1 MSNLKRTNRMK
12 ALTTHRLLDCFRK
25 AVQEEESISENI
37 LSSAYD
43 EFSDHLAS
51 LAESRL
57 PIPERLRR
65 LRHMETELDAY
76 MNMAGSRADSRTH
89 IYLMKASGLVR
100 TEIELLHFA
109 LRYPEYCAVHP
120 ATEENNSSVISL
132 HWKSSLVNLMELI
145 ASLYYLG
152 VITDGNGNRQ
162 SFASLVVAFEGF
174 LHIRIPKPYDLRADL
189 ARRKKSLSVLL
200 PKLREAFEKNIIN
213 CGIGHG

>member
-1 MSNLKRTNRMK
+1 MK
-12 ALTTHRLLDCFRK
+12 TSTTHRLLNHLQEAVLERK
-25 AVQEEESISENI
+25 NVMENV

-57 PIPERLRR
+57 PIPERLRC
-65 LRHMETELDAY
+65 LRHMETELDTY
-76 MNMAGSRADSRTH
+76 MNMAGSRADSQTH
-89 IYLMKASGLVR
+89 IYLMRASGLVK

-109 LRYPEYCAVHP
+109 LRYPECRNTP
-120 ATEENNSSVISL
+120 ADTGKGQTAPFSL
-132 HWKSSLVNLMELI
+132 RWKGSLVNLMELI

-162 SFASLVVAFEGF
+162 SFASLVTAFEEL

-189 ARRKKSLSVLL
+189 ARRKKNLSVLL
-200 PKLREAFEKNIIN
+200 PRLREAFEKNIIN
-213 CGIGHG
+213 CGIGNG

>member
-1 MSNLKRTNRMK
+1 M
-12 ALTTHRLLDCFRK
+12 
-25 AVQEEESISENI
+25 ENV

-51 LAESRL
+51 LAESGL
-57 PIPERLRR
+57 PIPKRLRR

-109 LRYPEYCAVHP
+109 LRYPECRDTVP
-120 ATEENNSSVISL
+120 DTDKGRTGLFSL
-132 HWKSSLVNLMELI
+132 RWKGSLVNLMELI
-145 ASLYYLG
+145 ASLHYLG

-162 SFASLVVAFEGF
+162 SFASLVAAFEEF

-189 ARRKKSLSVLL
+189 ARRKKNLSVLL
-200 PKLREAFEKNIIN
+200 PRLREAFEKNIIN
-213 CGIGHG
+213 CGIGNG